1 MQISLS
7 DQIKCVERE
16 IDMRRRVYPRRVINK
31 TITEGEKDRE
41 IAAMQAV
48 LNTLVLFQRCH
59 LHHSFNRNQ
68 EK

>member
-31 TITEGEKDRE
+31 IMELKEKKTGKS
-41 IAAMQAV
+41 Q
-48 LNTLVLFQRCH
+48 Q
-59 LHHSFNRNQ
+59 
-68 EK
+68 

>member
-16 IDMRRRVYPRRVINK
+16 IDMRRRFYPKRVINK
-31 TITEGEKDRE
+31 TMTEGEKDKE

-48 LNTLVLFQRCH
+48 LNTLILFQRSH
-59 LHHSFNRNQ
+59 LHLSCNQ
-68 EK
+68 KQQN

>member
-31 TITEGEKDRE
+31 TMTEGEKDKALLALCE
-41 IAAMQAV
+41 HQG
-48 LNTLVLFQRCH
+48 F
-59 LHHSFNRNQ
+59 
-68 EK
+68 